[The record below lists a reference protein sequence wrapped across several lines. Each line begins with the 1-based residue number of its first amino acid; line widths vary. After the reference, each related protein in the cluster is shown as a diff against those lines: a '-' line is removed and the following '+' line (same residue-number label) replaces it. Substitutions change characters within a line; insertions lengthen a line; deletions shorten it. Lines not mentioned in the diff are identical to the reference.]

1 VIRGDGI
8 CATEKSNSG
17 NIPNSIFGKALDAQ
31 QHILYIV
38 EYMTFASTGT
48 LGEFEQL
55 ILLGLFR
62 LGENAYGATIHGEV
76 QKRTGRDVSISAVY
90 TTLDRLEEK
99 GMISSRIGEPTKIRG
114 GRRKKY
120 YRLEPQGAEA
130 LARSYREFRG
140 MVAGLERRL
149 EKL

>member
-1 VIRGDGI
+1 MVVLSLRL
-8 CATEKSNSG
+8 CVKFLSLLAVETT
-17 NIPNSIFGKALDAQ
+17 P
-31 QHILYIV
+31 HILYNV
-38 EYMTFASTGT
+38 EHMDERSGS

-62 LGENAYGATIHGEV
+62 LGENAYGATIHQEV
-76 QKRTGRDVSISAVY
+76 QKRAGRDASIGAVY

-99 GMISSRIGEPTKIRG
+99 GLITSRIGEPTKKRG

-120 YRLEPQGAEA
+120 YTLEPKGAEA

-140 MVAGLERRL
+140 MVAGLEARL
-149 EKL
+149 RKL